1 MRYMRKE
8 LVDFKDT
15 KHFSSLFLDYLSQDS
30 KVREL
35 YGLFPSIE
43 NFQKQIADKT
53 FSKEKREMLKEALIH
68 QYKGFH
74 LSPITEENILA
85 LGEENTFTVTTG
97 HQLNIFT
104 GPLYFIFKI
113 ITIINLTKELREK
126 YPEQNFVPI
135 YWMHTEDHDF
145 AEISFF
151 NLFSKKYAW
160 ETDQKGAAGRFRTEG
175 MEKVLQQ
182 IPDLPVFFE
191 EAYMGHRTLAA
202 AHRYLVN
209 EIFGKDGLVILD
221 GDDAE
226 LKSEFRDVIK
236 DDILKR
242 TASGIVLNTNNKI
255 ERLGYKVQ
263 VNPREINFFYLD
275 GDIRERIVED
285 AEGYKV
291 LNTSLIFSKEQ
302 LFQLIDLNPEK
313 FSANVVTRPLY
324 QECILPNLAYIG
336 GPGELSY
343 WLQYKELFSHY
354 NIPFPILMPRNFA
367 MVINKNLDKKI
378 QKLGLSGKDLFED
391 ENELKK
397 KFMVVQDGA
406 VFDFSQEQKIFDEL
420 FDKLKEKLSSADKTL
435 EGFVLAEKQKAS
447 KIIEGIEK
455 RAVRSSEDK
464 LKVEI
469 DQLLNIKSKLFP
481 SGSLQEREDNF
492 LNFYIN
498 DPAFIDK
505 LKALFVP
512 FDFRFYILR
521 EDE

>member
-1 MRYMRKE
+1 MRKE
-8 LVDFKDT
+8 LIDLKDT
-15 KHFSSLFLDYLSQDS
+15 RHFSSLFLDYVSQDN

-35 YGLFPSIE
+35 YELFPSIE
-43 NFQKQIADKT
+43 NFEKQITHKS
-53 FSKEKREMLKEALIH
+53 FSKEKREILKDALIR
-68 QYKGFH
+68 QYEGFR

-85 LGEENTFTVTTG
+85 LAEENTFTVTTG

-113 ITIINLTKELREK
+113 ITIINLAKELGEK
-126 YPEQNFVPI
+126 YPLQNFVPV

-151 NLFSKKYAW
+151 NLFSKKYQW
-160 ETDQKGAAGRFRTEG
+160 DTDQKGAAGRFRTEG
-175 MEKVLQQ
+175 MEKLLQQ
-182 IPDLPVFFE
+182 IPDLPAFFE

-209 EIFGKDGLVILD
+209 ELFGKYGLVILD

-236 DDILKR
+236 DDILKH
-242 TASGIVLNTNNKI
+242 TASGIVMSTNNKI
-255 ERLGYKVQ
+255 EQLGYKVQ

-275 GDIRERIVED
+275 GNIRERIVEE

-291 LNTSLIFSKEQ
+291 LNTSLTFSKEQ
-302 LFQLIDLNPEK
+302 LFRLIEMNPEK
-313 FSANVVTRPLY
+313 FSANVVSRPLY

-336 GPGELSY
+336 GPGELAY

-378 QKLGLSGKDLFED
+378 QKLGLSDKDLFED

-397 KFMVVQDGA
+397 KFIAGQEDA
-406 VFDFSQEQKIFDEL
+406 VFDFSDEQKIFDDL
-420 FDKLKEKLSSADKTL
+420 FEKLKEKLSAADKTL
-435 EGFVLAEKQKAS
+435 EGFVLAEKQKAL

-455 RAVRSSEDK
+455 RARRSSEDK

-469 DQLLNIKSKLFP
+469 DQLLNIKSRLFP
-481 SGSLQEREDNF
+481 NGSLQEREDNF

-505 LKALFVP
+505 LKASLYP
-512 FDFRFYILR
+512 FDFRFHILR

>member
-1 MRYMRKE
+1 MRKE
-8 LVDFKDT
+8 LIDLKDS
-15 KHFSSLFLDYLSQDS
+15 KYFSSLFLDYLSQDN

-35 YGLFPSIE
+35 YRLFPSRE
-43 NFQKQIADKT
+43 NFEKQIANKS
-53 FSKEKREMLKEALIH
+53 FSMKKRETLKNALIRQH
-68 QYKGFH
+68 EGFH

-85 LGEENTFTVTTG
+85 LAEENTFTVTTG

-113 ITIINLTKELREK
+113 ITIINLAKELREK
-126 YPEQNFVPI
+126 YPQYNFVPV

-151 NLFSKKYAW
+151 NLFSKKYQW

-182 IPDLPVFFE
+182 VADLPAFFE
-191 EAYMGHRTLAA
+191 EAYMGQRTLGA

-226 LKSEFRDVIK
+226 LKSEFSDVIK
-236 DDILKR
+236 DDILKH
-242 TASGIVLNTNNKI
+242 TASGIVVKTNNKI
-255 ERLGYKVQ
+255 EELGYKVQ

-275 GDIRERIVED
+275 GDIRERIVEE

-291 LNTSLIFSKEQ
+291 LNTSLFFSKEQ

-324 QECILPNLAYIG
+324 QEYILPNLAYIG

-378 QKLGLSGKDLFED
+378 QKLGLSCKDLFEG

-397 KFMVVQDGA
+397 KFIAEQEDA
-406 VFDFSQEQKIFDEL
+406 VFDFAEEQRMFDEL
-420 FDKLKEKLSSADKTL
+420 FDKLKEKLSAADKTL
-435 EGFVLAEKQKAS
+435 EGFVLAEKQKAL

-455 RAVRSSEDK
+455 RAKRSSEDK

-469 DQLLNIKSKLFP
+469 DQLLNIKSRLFP
-481 SGSLQEREDNF
+481 NGSLQEREDNF

-505 LKALFVP
+505 LKACLDP
-512 FDFRFYILR
+512 FDFRFHILR